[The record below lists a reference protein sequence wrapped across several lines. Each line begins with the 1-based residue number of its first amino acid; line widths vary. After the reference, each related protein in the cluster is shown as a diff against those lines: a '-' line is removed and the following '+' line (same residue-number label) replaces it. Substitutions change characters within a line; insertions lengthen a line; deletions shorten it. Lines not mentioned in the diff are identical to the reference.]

1 MASPSSAYKKA
12 VEGLLIIIFKISGPD
27 APGPLCNLTETS
39 NSLNYEVV
47 FSIHA
52 RNGRTATVKLILRY
66 AEYLILWFSFILTL
80 QNRFVNVTKIST
92 NQFLEAEVRLNYVP
106 SGNLVILCQLQRSLV
121 IRYHALSFFG
131 PFVRAK

>member
-1 MASPSSAYKKA
+1 MTSPSSAYKKA
-12 VEGLLIIIFKISGPD
+12 AEGLLIIIFKISGPD
-27 APGPLCNLTETS
+27 APGPLCNLTETT

-66 AEYLILWFSFILTL
+66 AEYLILRISFILTL

-92 NQFLEAEVRLNYVP
+92 NQFLETEVRLYFVP
-106 SGNLVILCQLQRSLV
+106 SRNLVILSNL
-121 IRYHALSFFG
+121 
-131 PFVRAK
+131 

>member
-1 MASPSSAYKKA
+1 MASPSFAYKKA

-27 APGPLCNLTETS
+27 APGPLFNLTETS
-39 NSLNYEVV
+39 NSLNEVV

-66 AEYLILWFSFILTL
+66 AEYLILLISFILTL

-92 NQFLEAEVRLNYVP
+92 NQFLDTEVRLNYVP
-106 SGNLVILCQLQRSLV
+106 SGNLVILSNL
-121 IRYHALSFFG
+121 
-131 PFVRAK
+131 

>member
-52 RNGRTATVKLILRY
+52 RNGRTATVKVDITICRVFKY
-66 AEYLILWFSFILTL
+66 SG
-80 QNRFVNVTKIST
+80 
-92 NQFLEAEVRLNYVP
+92 FLV
-106 SGNLVILCQLQRSLV
+106 
-121 IRYHALSFFG
+121 F
-131 PFVRAK
+131 

>member
-12 VEGLLIIIFKISGPD
+12 VDGLLIIIFKISGPD

-39 NSLNYEVV
+39 NSLNEVV

-52 RNGRTATVKLILRY
+52 RNGRTATVKLRLRC
-66 AEYLILWFSFILTL
+66 AEYLILWISFILTL

-92 NQFLEAEVRLNYVP
+92 NQFLETEVRLNYVP
-106 SGNLVILCQLQRSLV
+106 SGNLVILSNL
-121 IRYHALSFFG
+121 
-131 PFVRAK
+131 

>member
-1 MASPSSAYKKA
+1 M

-66 AEYLILWFSFILTL
+66 AEYLILWISFNITL
-80 QNRFVNVTKIST
+80 QSRFVNVTKSAFQT
-92 NQFLEAEVRLNYVP
+92 TLR
-106 SGNLVILCQLQRSLV
+106 
-121 IRYHALSFFG
+121 IRIWVCDENRIASVLR
-131 PFVRAK
+131 P

>member
-66 AEYLILWFSFILTL
+66 AEYLILWISCILTL
-80 QNRFVNVTKIST
+80 KNRFVNVTKIST
-92 NQFLEAEVRLNYVP
+92 NQFLETEVRLNYVP
-106 SGNLVILCQLQRSLV
+106 SGNLVILSNLQCSLV
-121 IRYHALSFFG
+121 VRYHALSFFG
-131 PFVRAK
+131 SFVRAK